1 MEKGRIVKAI
11 SGFFYVQSEEEVFSC
26 KGRGILKKN
35 EQTPLVGDLVFFSIT
50 DQEQR
55 EGILEELVP
64 RNSELTR
71 PPVANVDQLLIVFS
85 YTQPTPNYVLLDRIL
100 VTAESQH
107 LQSIICFNKTDL
119 LVKIMGSSLME
130 AYKEMGYTVIE
141 TSAITSKGLESLKR
155 ALEGRTTA
163 LAGSSGVGKSTLINS
178 MFPQFTLETGVI
190 SKKIQRGKHTTRHSE
205 LHQINSDTWIMDT
218 PGFSSLSI
226 TDIDDSELRDY
237 FKDFSV
243 AQLSCRF
250 KTCLHLEEPNCAVK
264 RAVKEG
270 VIHLNR
276 YQNYVNLLDEIRKNR
291 RY

>member
-11 SGFFYVQSEEEVFSC
+11 SGFFYVQSGEKVFSC

-35 EQTPLVGDLVFFSIT
+35 ELTPLVGDLVFFSIT
-50 DQEQR
+50 NKEQN
-55 EGILEELVP
+55 EGILEDLIP
-64 RNSELTR
+64 RNSELVR

-119 LVKIMGSSLME
+119 LAKEIDSSLME
-130 AYKEMGYTVIE
+130 AYKEMGYVVIE
-141 TSAITSKGLESLKR
+141 TSAITSDGLESLKR

-178 MFPQFTLETGVI
+178 MFPQFSLETGVI
-190 SKKIQRGKHTTRHSE
+190 SKRIQRGKHTTRHSE
-205 LHQINSDTWIMDT
+205 LHQINDDTWIMDT

-226 TDIDDSELRDY
+226 TGMDDSELRDY
-237 FKDFSV
+237 FKDFTEI
-243 AQLSCRF
+243 QLSCRF
-250 KTCLHLEEPNCAVK
+250 KTCLHLEEPGCAVK
-264 RAVKEG
+264 KAVQDG
-270 VIHLNR
+270 FIHVNR
-276 YQNYVNLLDEIRKNR
+276 YQNYVNLLGEIRKNR

>member
-11 SGFFYVQSEEEVFSC
+11 SGFFYVQSGEEVFSC

-35 EQTPLVGDLVFFSIT
+35 ELTPLVGDLVFFSIT
-50 DQEQR
+50 DKEQN
-55 EGILEELVP
+55 EGILEDLIP
-64 RNSELTR
+64 RNSELVR

-119 LVKIMGSSLME
+119 LVKDIDSSLME
-130 AYKEMGYTVIE
+130 AYKEMGYVVIE
-141 TSAITSKGLESLKR
+141 TSAITSEGLISLKR

-178 MFPQFTLETGVI
+178 MFPQFTLETGTI

-205 LHQINSDTWIMDT
+205 LHQINGETWIMDT
-218 PGFSSLSI
+218 PGFSTLSI

-237 FKDFSV
+237 FKDFAV

-250 KTCLHLEEPNCAVK
+250 KTCLHLEEPDCAVK
-264 RAVKEG
+264 RAVKNG
-270 VIHLNR
+270 VIHRNR
-276 YQNYVNLLDEIRKNR
+276 YHNYVNLLEEIRKNR

>member
-11 SGFFYVQSEEEVFSC
+11 SGFFYVQTGKELFSC

-35 EQTPLVGDLVFFSIT
+35 EHIPLVGDNVLFSIS
-50 DQEQR
+50 DLAAN
-55 EGILEELVP
+55 EGMLEKVIP
-64 RNSELTR
+64 RNNVLVR

-85 YTQPTPNYVLLDRIL
+85 CTQPTPNYVLLDRIL

-119 LVKIMGSSLME
+119 LDKDIDSSLMK
-130 AYKEMGYTVIE
+130 AYKEMGYVVIE
-141 TSAITSKGLESLKR
+141 TSAITNDGLECLKQ

-178 MFPQFTLETGVI
+178 MFPEFSLKTGTI
-190 SKKIQRGKHTTRHSE
+190 SKKNQRGKHTTRHSE
-205 LHQINSDTWIMDT
+205 LHQINGDTWIMDT
-218 PGFSSLSI
+218 PGFSTLSI
-226 TDIDDSELRDY
+226 TGIDDSELRDY
-237 FKDFSV
+237 FVDFTE

-250 KTCLHLEEPNCAVK
+250 KTCLHLEEPACAVK
-264 RAVKEG
+264 KAVKDG

-276 YQNYVNLLDEIRKNR
+276 YQNYDNLLDEIRKNR